1 MNSWY
6 YIIPLCFFLTMQG
19 RQSTVSTDSYF
30 NAVQDKYGRYI
41 VDSNA
46 NSWTQYRYQFDSAKA
61 IMPDS
66 FYVMYLNDTDVASP
80 VNTKQ

>member
-1 MNSWY
+1 
-6 YIIPLCFFLTMQG
+6 MQG

-30 NAVQDKYGRYI
+30 NAVKDKYGRYI

-46 NSWTQYRYQFDSAKA
+46 NSVGQFRYQFDSAKA

-66 FYVMYLNDTDVASP
+66 FYVLMLNDTDVYIP
-80 VNTKQ
+80 TIIRN